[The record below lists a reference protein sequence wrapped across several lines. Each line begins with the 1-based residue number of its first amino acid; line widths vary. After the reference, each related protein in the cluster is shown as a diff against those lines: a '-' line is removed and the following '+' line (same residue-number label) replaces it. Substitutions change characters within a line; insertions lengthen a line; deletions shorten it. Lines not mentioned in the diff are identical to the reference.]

1 MAEIAGHR
9 LLPRYKMKDNGV
21 FFYFTCIRLFH
32 IHAGIMIPTKT
43 CMAKLTPQKMHFTR
57 GGAPLPYTQ
66 GGELRTALHLL
77 HQCLFSGECD
87 AVPENLQGNAELN
100 ELLAYILEVQEH
112 IYLLARGQVSTP
124 VSIEGYT
131 GDILK
136 RLQANLRQVIWQARR
151 LTAGDFPEGMGDMG
165 EVSEAFEVM
174 GKTLRAALARQE
186 QQKRDLTELSEN
198 LQREI
203 DARIAMEENL
213 RLEQTRLQ
221 KLASTD
227 PLTGI
232 TNRRYFF
239 QLALREIERIR
250 RTRAPACLAMLDLDH
265 FKELNDSL
273 GHGTGD
279 RTLRFIAQLITGCI
293 RPYDLASRYGGD
305 EFVFL
310 FPETTPDV
318 AHAILNRLR
327 EAVEKAHI
335 NAGRGNP
342 FITVSIGL
350 TELNGAETPASAAL
364 DHAIARAD
372 NALYKAKAK
381 SRNTICLL

>member
-1 MAEIAGHR
+1 M
-9 LLPRYKMKDNGV
+9 
-21 FFYFTCIRLFH
+21 
-32 IHAGIMIPTKT
+32 
-43 CMAKLTPQKMHFTR
+43 R
-57 GGAPLPYTQ
+57 GGTPLSCTKN
-66 GGELRTALHLL
+66 GELRTALHLL
-77 HQCLFSGECD
+77 HQCLFNGECD

-100 ELLAYILEVQEH
+100 ELLAYVQEIQEH
-112 IYLLARGQVSTP
+112 IYLLARGQVSIP

-136 RLQANLRQVIWQARR
+136 QLQANLHQVIWQARR
-151 LTAGDFPEGMGDMG
+151 LTAGDFPEGMSDMG

-203 DARIAMEENL
+203 DARIATEENL

-232 TNRRYFF
+232 ANRRYFF

-265 FKELNDSL
+265 FKELNDTL

-279 RTLRFIAQLITGCI
+279 RTLRFIAQLITGSI
-293 RPYDLASRYGGD
+293 RPYDLVGRYGGD
-305 EFVFL
+305 EFIFL

-327 EAVEKAHI
+327 EAVERAHI
-335 NAGRGNP
+335 NAGKGNP

-350 TELNGAETPASAAL
+350 TELNGVETPVSAAL